1 MFWNKNV
8 VEESRKPIV
17 RKFKT
22 WKVYSIFWRKYFG
35 AGPADIQ
42 LIRKLSKEILFLS
55 CVIHIYSKYIQAIPL
70 KEKKSVTITNAFQIL
85 YESGLKSNKI
95 WVDKGSEFY
104 NRSMKSCLQNN
115 VTEIS
120 STHNEAEMLL
130 QLERKLLM

>member
-1 MFWNKNV
+1 M
-8 VEESRKPIV
+8 
-17 RKFKT
+17 
-22 WKVYSIFWRKYFG
+22 
-35 AGPADIQ
+35 
-42 LIRKLSKEILFLS
+42 
-55 CVIHIYSKYIQAIPL
+55 